1 MNLINTSLS
10 YFPTTTY
17 MIIQHVTYLYID
29 TSVHVQSVRAWPTHA
44 HVRNVL

>member
-17 MIIQHVTYLYID
+17 TIIQHVTYLYID
-29 TSVHVQSVRAWPTHA
+29 DDDDDG
-44 HVRNVL
+44 